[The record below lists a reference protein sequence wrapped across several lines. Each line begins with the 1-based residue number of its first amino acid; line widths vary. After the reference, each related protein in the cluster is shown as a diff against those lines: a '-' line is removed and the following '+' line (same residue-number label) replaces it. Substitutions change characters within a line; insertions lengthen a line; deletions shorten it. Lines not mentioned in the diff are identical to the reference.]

1 MHLARLKLGCP
12 DMEKGLDAVLI
23 DVNGLLEVL
32 DGLVV
37 VAHVLVDQP
46 ALDVHGLVFRQL
58 LHDFGELV

>member
-1 MHLARLKLGCP
+1 
-12 DMEKGLDAVLI
+12 MEKGLDAVLI